1 MSRVDKGLLLA
12 KRANTMKRL
21 RLITVKRILIF
32 AVIGAIGCI
41 VTELVTKID
50 PNVASYI
57 WVIGF
62 FVTFKVAD
70 NVSIKATAG
79 KGSKR

>member
-1 MSRVDKGLLLA
+1 
-12 KRANTMKRL
+12 MKRL

-57 WVIGF
+57 